1 MTQLTRDRVG
11 TTNVTS
17 NVTSMMTDTTC
28 MMPEWASVSPAA

>member
-17 NVTSMMTDTTC
+17 RMTDTTC